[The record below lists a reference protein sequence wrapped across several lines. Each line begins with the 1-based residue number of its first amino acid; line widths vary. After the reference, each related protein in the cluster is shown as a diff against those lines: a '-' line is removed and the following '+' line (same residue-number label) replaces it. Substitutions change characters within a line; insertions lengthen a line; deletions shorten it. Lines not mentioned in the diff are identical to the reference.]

1 MSSDEP
7 WFVSGFRAGYL
18 ELYRHRDLASARA
31 EIAGLCELLGL
42 QPSPA
47 QPVLDLCCGFG
58 RHTLALKERGFTV
71 LGLDL
76 SEDLLRHAQTETELA
91 PVRECLVRADARALP
106 LQNERFGTLL
116 NLFSSFGYFDDG
128 GDRAVLGEMARVL
141 RPGGELVL
149 DLMNPSRIRSGL
161 VPRSEALRAGGLLI
175 EQRSLSPDGRQV
187 FKEVEH
193 RLPGGPVRWRE
204 AVRMYEPEELDA
216 LLDAAGF
223 GSIRRYGDFSGATFS
238 STAPRQLVSARRR

>member
-1 MSSDEP
+1 MINEEP

-18 ELYRHRDLASARA
+18 ELYHHRDTASARA
-31 EIAGLCELLGL
+31 EIAGLCGLIPLLPEACG
-42 QPSPA
+42 
-47 QPVLDLCCGFG
+47 PVLDLCCGFG
-58 RHTLALKERGFTV
+58 RHALALRERGFDV
-71 LGLDL
+71 LGIDL
-76 SEDLLRHAQTETELA
+76 SEDLLRHAQTEPELA
-91 PVRECLVRADARALP
+91 PVRERLVRADARALP
-106 LQNERFGTLL
+106 LQDERFGTLL

-141 RPGGELVL
+141 RPGGNLVL

-161 VPRSEALRAGGLLI
+161 VPRSETLRAGGLLI
-175 EQRSLSPDGRQV
+175 EQRSLSPDGRRV

-223 GSIRRYGDFSGATFS
+223 GGIRRFGDFSGEPFS